1 MFDFFFKFNK
11 NYCGYSNGTS
21 SNKTIE
27 NIWEI
32 SDEQNFLTIENFY
45 WVINYIDNTC
55 HIIILNIVDLVDKND
70 NK

>member
-1 MFDFFFKFNK
+1 MGHHLNK
-11 NYCGYSNGTS
+11 A
-21 SNKTIE
+21 IE

-55 HIIILNIVDLVDKND
+55 HVIILNIVDLVDKND